1 VGNCIVKSPLDE
13 VLSEPKSKI
22 NTARFADPAVVE
34 ELYIIAP
41 LAVMLELLNVKS
53 AKSVRAV
60 VLEVV
65 GVTLVNAAPP
75 ELYPVP
81 DVSLLVVKAV
91 VAASKLALLVYIA
104 NLKALP
110 VPVEVVVPPPDPLVK
125 LCMPCN
131 NSCLKDVHIACVI
144 AIILSSKV

>member
-1 VGNCIVKSPLDE
+1 M
-13 VLSEPKSKI
+13 
-22 NTARFADPAVVE
+22 VE

-41 LAVMLELLNVKS
+41 LAVMLELLKVKS

-65 GVTLVNAAPP
+65 GVTLVKAAPP

-91 VAASKLALLVYIA
+91 VAASDSHYIVLKSLAKSSCPLFTRLFD
-104 NLKALP
+104 K
-110 VPVEVVVPPPDPLVK
+110 VVRSLF
-125 LCMPCN
+125 
-131 NSCLKDVHIACVI
+131 IACLAVWTI
-144 AIILSSKV
+144 TQYIFSRKA